1 MYGLSADKVLSRM
14 IDLITAIAA
23 QSPLDITASRGDCIT
38 FTCSAVGSVPLNIT
52 WRLPDGGIVYT
63 GQDMMNEWNVNSS
76 LTVHDIT
83 ADDGGYYTCIVRSGA
98 VEMEATATLSVN
110 LYISGEQV
118 GLNTTNGSMESIT
131 CMIEGFPVRYEWEK
145 LEVSTVSGSGSG
157 AGISSGVIFSYSSVS
172 MERVLEFNS
181 VVFGD
186 EGAYR
191 CVAHTG
197 VEELVSDE
205 ITVTSE

>member
-1 MYGLSADKVLSRM
+1 MYGLLAGKVLSRM

-23 QSPLDITASRGDCIT
+23 QSPLDTTASRGDCIT

-52 WRLPDGGIVYT
+52 WRRPNGEIVYIEE
-63 GQDMMNEWNVNSS
+63 DMVDEWNVNSS

-83 ADDGGYYTCIVRSGA
+83 ADDGGDYTCIVRSGA

-118 GLNTTNGSMESIT
+118 GLNTTNGSMESII

-145 LEVSTVSGSGSG
+145 VEIYTVG
-157 AGISSGVIFSYSSVS
+157 GIGIITGYSSVS
-172 MERVLEFNS
+172 MEQVLEFNP

-186 EGAYR
+186 EGVYR
-191 CVAHTG
+191 CVVHSG
-197 VEELVSDE
+197 VEELVSEE